1 MRTRSPLREGLK
13 AVVANLNQEQM
24 ANNPLP
30 DLGECGKEPTLGRTT
45 GDRRQ
50 IILEEQGLTTLGT
63 QELVW

>member
-50 IILEEQGLTTLGT
+50 IILE
-63 QELVW
+63 